1 MLDIDYST
9 FDRLLTR
16 AEEIVNEPDVNRSVK
31 RVFDERLREPGA
43 AFRAAHAGL
52 TAVETRARKEG
63 AEGRASLAA
72 IDAPYRIA
80 RAVAFSY
87 VPTLLLPVT
96 LKKQPTDTDK
106 MNAIGGLL
114 RVLDE
119 RDETDGWA
127 ADQLAGDFGRLAP
140 DTIREIEEW
149 IQANK
154 DLQRARDARVATA
167 APAYER
173 FIAFKDVVRQ
183 AYGSKSKQYKRI
195 HVRAAAAETE
205 ADPTE

>member
-16 AEEIVNEPDVNRSVK
+16 AEEIANEPDVNRSVK

-52 TAVETRARKEG
+52 TAAETRARKEG

-72 IDAPYRIA
+72 IDAPYRIT
-80 RAVAFSY
+80 RAVAFSF
-87 VPTLLLPVT
+87 VPELLLPTT
-96 LKKQPTDTDK
+96 LKQQSTDTDK

-119 RDETDGWA
+119 RDEAEAWA
-127 ADQLAGDFGRLAP
+127 ADLLASDFGRLAP

-154 DLQRARDARVATA
+154 DLQQARDARVAA
-167 APAYER
+167 SGPAYER

-183 AYGSKSKQYKRI
+183 VYGSKSRQYKRI
-195 HVRAAAAETE
+195 HLRAAAAETA
-205 ADPTE
+205 ADPTV

>member
-1 MLDIDYST
+1 MDIDYST

-16 AEEIVNEPDVNRSVK
+16 AEEIANEPDVNASVK
-31 RVFDERLREPGA
+31 RVFEERVRAPGTL
-43 AFRAAHAGL
+43 FRTTHTGL
-52 TAVETRARKEG
+52 TVAETSARKES
-63 AEGRASLAA
+63 AEGRAALAA
-72 IDAPYRIA
+72 IDGPYRIV

-87 VPTLLLPVT
+87 VPTLLLPAT

-119 RDETDGWA
+119 RDETDPWA

-140 DTIREIEEW
+140 DTIREVEEW

-154 DLQRARDARVATA
+154 DLQHARDARVAAA

-173 FIAFKDVVRQ
+173 FLAFKDVVRQ
-183 AYGSKSKQYKRI
+183 AYGSKSRQYKRI
-195 HVRAAAAETE
+195 HLRAAAEEPE
-205 ADPTE
+205 AVPM